1 MSCRLIGLWGIL
13 PIRES
18 KMWKKRSIEG
28 ERFKEMAKECGVN
41 IRELLWL
48 MGDYDVFSIVDADS
62 KESIMGL
69 LLRASSKRFIK
80 TTKFRAFHRGEIEG
94 ALKHV
99 DYRDLELANESSG

>member
-1 MSCRLIGLWGIL
+1 MPTYLIMGSFTDQGIKNVKETVN
-13 PIRES
+13 R
-18 KMWKKRSIEG
+18 G